1 MRERSSAPRLADMA
15 DAIEHIR
22 SVLADVSLE
31 DFEADWQKRWLV
43 ERGLEIVSEASRHLP
58 DEMKSRHP
66 DIPWQK
72 VAGIGNMLRHN
83 YERIAPDV
91 LWKLA
96 RDDLP
101 ALDRVC
107 REELAAV
114 LNRDKGA

>member
-1 MRERSSAPRLADMA
+1 MA

-83 YERIAPDV
+83 Y
-91 LWKLA
+91 
-96 RDDLP
+96 
-101 ALDRVC
+101 
-107 REELAAV
+107 
-114 LNRDKGA
+114 